1 VRLGRD
7 GTTLPG
13 TVAACGTCHGADG
26 QGRPEGGVRPPAV
39 VWSELAKPYGHSH
52 PGGRKHPP
60 FTDASLAR
68 ALRDGVDPA
77 GNVLDLSMP
86 RFAMSDDDVG
96 SLLAY
101 LRRLEEDVDPG
112 IGADTL
118 RVGTVLPTSGV
129 LADVGLP
136 MRAVLSAWFDALNR
150 RGGVN
155 GRKVE
160 LVVAG
165 YDGDRTNGV
174 EAARRLLREGRVFA
188 LVSGFFPAAEPE
200 VTALVGEERVPLV
213 GPFSLF
219 GPADGA
225 PGAWVF
231 HPSGAVREQAR
242 VLAAFAI
249 RELTPSPVRV
259 AVVHAAGAP
268 YAAAAGAAAGEAS
281 RRGADAAEVIPLDG
295 TPGRVAGRLRSGG
308 FRAVIVLAG
317 DAELEALAREL
328 AGSGAPP
335 SLLAAGTLSGRVATQ
350 VAGSYGGRLFLAF
363 PGAPSDE
370 TVPAAQEL
378 ARLREAAGTAGRSR
392 ASQASAVVD
401 ALVLVEGLKRAGRAL
416 SREKLVAS
424 LEALHAF
431 ETGLAPPVTF
441 GPDRRVGSFG
451 GYVVEV
457 DPAARAFRPFGGWIP
472 LDPLPP

>member
-1 VRLGRD
+1 MNRPGGGFYLTGESPSGGEVVVRLGRD
-7 GTTLPG
+7 GATLPG

-52 PGGRKHPP
+52 PGGRKYPP

-118 RVGTVLPTSGV
+118 RVGTVLP
-129 LADVGLP
+129 DVRGP
-136 MRAVLSAWFDALNR
+136 GRRRPPHARRALRLVR
-150 RGGVN
+150 RPEPAGGVN

-160 LVVAG
+160 LAAAG

-213 GPFSLF
+213 GRSACSVPRM
-219 GPADGA
+219 ARRA
-225 PGAWVF
+225 PGSSTLPA
-231 HPSGAVREQAR
+231 PSGSRPGCSR
-242 VLAAFAI
+242 PSRS

-295 TPGRVAGRLRSGG
+295 RRGGSQGACGAAASG
-308 FRAVIVLAG
+308 
-317 DAELEALAREL
+317 
-328 AGSGAPP
+328 P
-335 SLLAAGTLSGRVATQ
+335 
-350 VAGSYGGRLFLAF
+350 
-363 PGAPSDE
+363 
-370 TVPAAQEL
+370 
-378 ARLREAAGTAGRSR
+378 
-392 ASQASAVVD
+392 
-401 ALVLVEGLKRAGRAL
+401 
-416 SREKLVAS
+416 
-424 LEALHAF
+424 
-431 ETGLAPPVTF
+431 
-441 GPDRRVGSFG
+441 
-451 GYVVEV
+451 
-457 DPAARAFRPFGGWIP
+457 
-472 LDPLPP
+472 